1 MDAGETVGVEWRAIE
16 SILSKQERS
25 IFDSHVFILVIE
37 LHFLPHSFL
46 ATFRSMH
53 LKAFEDFESNA
64 MRLLS
69 DDASRVIYAP
79 LIYHFIF
86 YVGNTL
92 NSFHFPQT
100 RLVLK
105 YRHSQCR
112 LSLKVTDDKQ
122 VSFDLFHSN
131 YILVFFFCCGRILKF
146 AQTFTWKTDQQSD
159 LVRVFALNEQ
169 FIRAAVTRPPPSK
182 TFTRPK
188 KVRPMKPKVAGG
200 VAKAKGKQ

>member
-1 MDAGETVGVEWRAIE
+1 MFSVG
-16 SILSKQERS
+16 
-25 IFDSHVFILVIE
+25 
-37 LHFLPHSFL
+37 
-46 ATFRSMH
+46 TT
-53 LKAFEDFESNA
+53 LK
-64 MRLLS
+64 
-69 DDASRVIYAP
+69 
-79 LIYHFIF
+79 
-86 YVGNTL
+86 
-92 NSFHFPQT
+92 SFHFPQT

-122 VSFDLFHSN
+122 VSFDSFQSY
-131 YILVFFFCCGRILKF
+131 YILVICFYCGRILKL

-188 KVRPMKPKVAGG
+188 KVRSMKPKVAGG
-200 VAKAKGKQ
+200 VAKSKGKQ